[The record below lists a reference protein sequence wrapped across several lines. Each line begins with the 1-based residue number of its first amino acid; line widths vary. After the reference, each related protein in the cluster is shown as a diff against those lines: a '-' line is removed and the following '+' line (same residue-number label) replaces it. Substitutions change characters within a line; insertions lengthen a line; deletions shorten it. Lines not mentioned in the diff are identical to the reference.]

1 VSFKQ
6 VQCPTE
12 LTSRTGCARTWS
24 ESRIPHN

>member
-1 VSFKQ
+1 VSFIQ

-24 ESRIPHN
+24 EVPHSA